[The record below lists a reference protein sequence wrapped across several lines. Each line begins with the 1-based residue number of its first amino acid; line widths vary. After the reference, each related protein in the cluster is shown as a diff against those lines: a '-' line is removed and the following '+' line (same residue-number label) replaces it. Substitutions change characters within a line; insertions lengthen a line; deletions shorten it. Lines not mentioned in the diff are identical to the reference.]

1 MTNMKAAEILRAFF
15 AIGMAFLTVS
25 FRQMNPQILQDDSPP
40 MVSLGISQP
49 TGNNGWYNAPVS
61 VTVKAYDGGSGLAS
75 REVSLGGKVWYSNA
89 LVVKEDGTF
98 RVYGRATDRA
108 GNTTTT
114 SMVINVDMTKPELRM
129 TIPDARGYNDWYVNS
144 VPVRL
149 SGSDALSGMA
159 GTHLLIMG
167 ESIPNE
173 PGFVDDKDT
182 FNLEKINSFHRL
194 ISGSNNIHDS
204 QALIETSGVYQIN
217 GFVEDLAG
225 NRTFIEKT
233 IQVDMTPPLVEINSP
248 KKFFGKITIDGSIM
262 DHDSGIQRLFADTG
276 DGWEEIKPVSAAF
289 WELDW
294 VTDHLK
300 DGKYLIKARVEDA
313 AGNQNFTYYTATVI
327 NNIWPVFTFIGVLLS
342 LGLLAMYDP
351 RRIAWR
357 QLSTTLSKISR
368 MEKNAMR
375 LREEL
380 K

>member
-1 MTNMKAAEILRAFF
+1 MDRKATRVLR
-15 AIGMAFLTVS
+15 IGLALGVALLTAS
-25 FRQMNPQILQDDSPP
+25 FHQLDPQVLRDDSPP

-61 VTVKAYDGGSGLAS
+61 VTVKAYDSGSGLVS
-75 REVSLGGKVWYSNA
+75 REVSIGGKVWYANG

-129 TIPDARGYNDWYVNS
+129 TIPDPRGYENWHVNS
-144 VPVRL
+144 VPVRI

-159 GTHLLIMG
+159 ETHLLIKG
-167 ESIPNE
+167 DSILEEISPE
-173 PGFVDDKDT
+173 DD
-182 FNLEKINSFHRL
+182 LEAYDLEEVRTYQQL
-194 ISGSNNIHDS
+194 ITGSNNVQDS
-204 QALIETSGVYQIN
+204 QALIDESGIYTIN
-217 GFVEDLAG
+217 GYVEDLAG
-225 NRTFIEKT
+225 NRTLIEKV
-233 IQVDMTPPLVEINSP
+233 IQVDMTPPQVEINSP
-248 KKFFGKITIDGSIM
+248 KKFFGKITIDGSLL
-262 DHDSGIQRLFADTG
+262 DYDSGVRQLFVDIG
-276 DGWEEIKPVSAAF
+276 DGWSIVKPDEASV

-294 VTDHLK
+294 VTDNLK

-313 AGNQNFTYYTATVI
+313 AGNQNFAYYTVTVL

-342 LGLLAMYDP
+342 IGLLAMYDP

-357 QLSTTLSKISR
+357 QFSTTLGKIAR
-368 MEKNAMR
+368 MEKSAML